1 MFASIRTYRIDPEA
15 ADAFMHRVD
24 RDFAEAL
31 AQEPGFISY
40 QCLDLG
46 NGRIASMTIFEKAEQ
61 SERSNELAHEWIT
74 QEMEDVDIHRMGV
87 MGGEVAVSR
96 ARAEL
101 LEPAHH

>member
-1 MFASIRTYRIDPEA
+1 MFASIRTYRIEERA
-15 ADAFMHRVD
+15 VDAFIHRVD
-24 RDFAEAL
+24 RDFAEGL

-46 NGRIASMTIFEKAEQ
+46 GGRIASMTIFETREQ

-74 QEMEDVDIHRMGV
+74 TEMDDVEIHRMGV
-87 MGGEVAVSR
+87 MGGSVEVSR
-96 ARAEL
+96 AKAEL